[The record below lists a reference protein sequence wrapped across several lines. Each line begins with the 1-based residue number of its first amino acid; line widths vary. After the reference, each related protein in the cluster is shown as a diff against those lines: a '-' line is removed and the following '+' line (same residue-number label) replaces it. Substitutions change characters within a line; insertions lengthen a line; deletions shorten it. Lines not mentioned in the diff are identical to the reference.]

1 MQQSEQDTID
11 LLFQDHNYNVTGT
24 DQSNWSVDGTT
35 TTMPMDQNGVP
46 VAAFGE
52 EDFTRAPEISAVR
65 SKMVHRVTS
74 KNLVHPV
81 GNKINR
87 TND

>member
-1 MQQSEQDTID
+1 
-11 LLFQDHNYNVTGT
+11 
-24 DQSNWSVDGTT
+24 
-35 TTMPMDQNGVP
+35 MPMDQNGVL

-52 EDFTRAPEISAVR
+52 EDFTGAPGISPVR
-65 SKMVHRVTS
+65 SKMVSMVTS
-74 KNLVHPV
+74 KNLVCPV

>member
-1 MQQSEQDTID
+1 M
-11 LLFQDHNYNVTGT
+11 
-24 DQSNWSVDGTT
+24 

>member
-1 MQQSEQDTID
+1 
-11 LLFQDHNYNVTGT
+11 
-24 DQSNWSVDGTT
+24 
-35 TTMPMDQNGVP
+35 MDQNGVP
-46 VAAFGE
+46 VTAFGE
-52 EDFTRAPEISAVR
+52 EDLTGAPGISAVR
-65 SKMVHRVTS
+65 SEMVHRVTS